1 MYKRDKHTENGPLKL
16 PKAVCNTMLKLG
28 DISLDVPFYQAPLSG
43 YTDRAMR
50 VLAHKYGA
58 PLSYTGVILAK
69 IALHKKA
76 FNRLYFK
83 PRVDEGPVGAQILGG
98 DPETMAEAAAAFA
111 NVGFDLIDLNFA
123 CPAPKVL
130 RRLCGG
136 YLLKDPEIAIKIMQ
150 SVRNAVSCPV
160 TIKLRTGFDKSQESI
175 DKFWQICHG
184 AVAEGI
190 DALIIHG
197 RSVKKLYRDKSDWE
211 MISET
216 KRRFPHATIIGSG
229 DLMDAKTVVE
239 RLKTSGLDGV
249 IIARGAIGNPWI
261 FSETRALWEG
271 RPKPERPDLT
281 EQGEV
286 YLKHY
291 EMIAESRP
299 MLKSVRYFRKFAVG
313 YSKHHPQRKMVQTDL
328 IAARN
333 RDELYTAVKK
343 WYGVG

>member
-1 MYKRDKHTENGPLKL
+1 
-16 PKAVCNTMLKLG
+16 MLKLG

-58 PLSYTGVILAK
+58 PLSYTGVMLAK

-76 FNRLYFK
+76 FNRLYSR
-83 PRVDEGPVGAQILGG
+83 PGVDEGPVGAQILGG
-98 DPETMAEAAAAFA
+98 DPETMAEAAASFV

-136 YLLKDPEIAIKIMQ
+136 YLQKDPETAIEIIRF
-150 SVRNAVSCPV
+150 VRNAVSCPV
-160 TIKLRTGFDKSQESI
+160 TIKLRAGFDKSRESL
-175 DKFWQICHG
+175 DNFWKICQG

-190 DALIIHG
+190 NAIIIHG
-197 RSVKKLYRDKSDWE
+197 RSVKELYRNKGDWE
-211 MISET
+211 IISEV
-216 KRRFPHATIIGSG
+216 KRQFPQATIIGSG
-229 DLMDAKTVVE
+229 DLMDAETVVE

-261 FSETRALWEG
+261 FNETRALWEG
-271 RPKPERPDLT
+271 RSKPARPSLT

-291 EMIAESRP
+291 ELIAETRP
-299 MLKSVRYFRKFAVG
+299 MLKSIRYFRKFSVG
-313 YSKHHPQRKMVQTDL
+313 YCKHHPQRKMIQADL

-333 RDELYTAVKK
+333 RDELYAAVKK

>member
-1 MYKRDKHTENGPLKL
+1 
-16 PKAVCNTMLKLG
+16 MLKLG

-50 VLAHKYGA
+50 VLSHKYGA
-58 PLSYTGVILAK
+58 PLTYTGVILAK

-76 FNRLYFK
+76 FNRLYFQ

-98 DPETMAEAAAAFA
+98 DPETMAAAAAAFA
-111 NVGFDLIDLNFA
+111 NVGFNLIDLNFA

-130 RRLCGG
+130 RRYSGG
-136 YLLKDPEIAIKIMQ
+136 YLLKEPETAIKVIQ
-150 SVRNAVSCPV
+150 FVRNAVSCPV
-160 TIKLRTGFDKSQESI
+160 TVKLRTGFDKSQESI
-175 DKFWQICHG
+175 DKFWQICQG
-184 AVAEGI
+184 AVSEGI

-211 MISET
+211 MISEA
-216 KRRFPHATIIGSG
+216 KRRFPRATIIGSG
-229 DLMDAKTVVE
+229 DLLDAETIIEK
-239 RLKTSGLDGV
+239 LKTSGLDGV

-261 FSETRALWEG
+261 FSETRALWES
-271 RPKPERPDLT
+271 RPKPEKPDLT

-291 EMIAESRP
+291 ELIAETRP

-313 YSKHHPQRKMVQTDL
+313 YSKHHPQRKMVQADL
-328 IAARN
+328 IAARS
-333 RDELYTAVKK
+333 RDELYAAVKK

>member
-1 MYKRDKHTENGPLKL
+1 
-16 PKAVCNTMLKLG
+16 MLKLG

-76 FNRLYFK
+76 FNRLFFQ

-98 DPETMAEAAAAFA
+98 DPETMAAAATAFA
-111 NVGFDLIDLNFA
+111 NVGFNLIDLNFA

-130 RRLCGG
+130 RRLSGG
-136 YLLKDPEIAIKIMQ
+136 YLQKDPETAINIIR

-160 TIKLRTGFDKSQESI
+160 TIKLRAGFDKSQDSM
-175 DKFWQICHG
+175 DKFWEICQG
-184 AVAEGI
+184 AVSEGI

-197 RSVKKLYRDKSDWE
+197 RSVKQLYRDKGDWE
-211 MISET
+211 IISEV
-216 KRRFPHATIIGSG
+216 KQRFPRATIIGSG
-229 DLMDAKTVVE
+229 DLMDAETIVGK
-239 RLKTSGLDGV
+239 LKTSGLDGV

-261 FSETRALWEG
+261 FNETRALWEG
-271 RPKPERPDLT
+271 KPKPEKPDLT

-291 EMIAESRP
+291 ELIAETRP

-313 YSKHHPQRKMVQTDL
+313 YCKHHPQRKMVQADL
-328 IAARN
+328 IAARS
-333 RDELYTAVKK
+333 RDELYAAVKK
-343 WYGVG
+343 WYGVW

>member
-1 MYKRDKHTENGPLKL
+1 
-16 PKAVCNTMLKLG
+16 MLKLG

-58 PLSYTGVILAK
+58 PLSYTGVMLAK

-76 FNRLYFK
+76 FNRLYSR
-83 PRVDEGPVGAQILGG
+83 PGVDEGPVGAQILGG
-98 DPETMAEAAAAFA
+98 DPETMAEAAASFV

-136 YLLKDPEIAIKIMQ
+136 YLQKDPETAIEIIKF
-150 SVRNAVSCPV
+150 VRNAVSCPV
-160 TIKLRTGFDKSQESI
+160 TIKLRAGFDKSRESM
-175 DKFWQICHG
+175 DKFWQICQG

-190 DALIIHG
+190 NAIIIHG
-197 RSVKKLYRDKSDWE
+197 RSVKELYRNKGDWDI
-211 MISET
+211 ISEV
-216 KRRFPHATIIGSG
+216 KRQFPHATIIGSG
-229 DLMDAKTVVE
+229 DLMDAETIVE

-261 FSETRALWEG
+261 FNETRALWEG
-271 RPKPERPDLT
+271 RSKPEKPSLT

-291 EMIAESRP
+291 ELIAETRP
-299 MLKSVRYFRKFAVG
+299 MLKSIRYFRKFSVG
-313 YSKHHPQRKMVQTDL
+313 YCKHHPQRKMIQTDL
-328 IAARN
+328 IAARS
-333 RDELYTAVKK
+333 RDELYAAVKK

>member
-1 MYKRDKHTENGPLKL
+1 M
-16 PKAVCNTMLKLG
+16 
-28 DISLDVPFYQAPLSG
+28 
-43 YTDRAMR
+43 
-50 VLAHKYGA
+50 
-58 PLSYTGVILAK
+58 
-69 IALHKKA
+69 
-76 FNRLYFK
+76 
-83 PRVDEGPVGAQILGG
+83 
-98 DPETMAEAAAAFA
+98 
-111 NVGFDLIDLNFA
+111 
-123 CPAPKVL
+123 
-130 RRLCGG
+130 
-136 YLLKDPEIAIKIMQ
+136 
-150 SVRNAVSCPV
+150 
-160 TIKLRTGFDKSQESI
+160 

-211 MISET
+211 IISEV
-216 KRRFPHATIIGSG
+216 KRRFPQATIIGSG
-229 DLMDAKTVVE
+229 DLLDAETIVK

-261 FSETRALWEG
+261 FSETRALWES
-271 RPKPERPDLT
+271 RPMPEKPDLT

-313 YSKHHPQRKMVQTDL
+313 YSKHHPQRKMVQADL

-333 RDELYTAVKK
+333 RDELYAAVKK

>member
-1 MYKRDKHTENGPLKL
+1 
-16 PKAVCNTMLKLG
+16 MLKLG

-58 PLSYTGVILAK
+58 PLTYTGVILAK

-76 FNRLYFK
+76 FNRLFFQPK
-83 PRVDEGPVGAQILGG
+83 VDEGLVGAQILGG
-98 DPETMAEAAAAFA
+98 DPEVMAEAAAAFV

-130 RRLCGG
+130 RRHSGG
-136 YLLKDPEIAIKIMQ
+136 YLLKEPETAIKIIR
-150 SVRNAVSCPV
+150 SVRSSVSCPV
-160 TIKLRTGFDKSQESI
+160 TVKLRASFDKSKESI
-175 DKFWQICHG
+175 DKFWQICQG

-190 DALIIHG
+190 DALVIHG
-197 RSVKKLYRDKSDWE
+197 RSVKELYRDKGDWGI
-211 MISET
+211 ISEV
-216 KRRFPHATIIGSG
+216 KRQFPRVTIIGSG
-229 DLMDAKTVVE
+229 DLMDAETIVE

-261 FSETRALWEG
+261 FNETRALWEG
-271 RPKPERPDLT
+271 RAKPKMPDLT

-286 YLKHY
+286 YLRHY

-299 MLKSVRYFRKFAVG
+299 MLKSIRYFRKFAVG
-313 YSKHHPQRKMVQTDL
+313 YSKHHPQRKMVQAEL
-328 IAARN
+328 IAVKS

>member
-1 MYKRDKHTENGPLKL
+1 
-16 PKAVCNTMLKLG
+16 MLKLG
-28 DISLDVPFYQAPLSG
+28 NMTLDVPFYQAPLSG

-58 PLSYTGVILAK
+58 PLTYTGVMLAK

-76 FNRLYFK
+76 FNRLYSR
-83 PRVDEGPVGAQILGG
+83 PGVDEGPVGAQLLGE
-98 DPETMAEAAAAFA
+98 DPETMAEAAASFV

-130 RRLCGG
+130 RRHCGG
-136 YLLKDPEIAIKIMQ
+136 YLQKDPETAIKIIQ
-150 SVRNAVSCPV
+150 HVRNAVSCPV
-160 TIKLRTGFDKSQESI
+160 TIKLRAGFDKSQESM
-175 DKFWQICHG
+175 DSFWQICHG
-184 AVAEGI
+184 AVSEGI

-197 RSVKKLYRDKSDWE
+197 RSVKELYRNKGDWKV
-211 MISET
+211 ISEV
-216 KRRFPHATIIGSG
+216 KCRLPQATIIGSG
-229 DLMDAKTVVE
+229 DLMDAEIIVE
-239 RLKTSGLDGV
+239 RLKTSGIDGV

-261 FSETRALWEG
+261 FNETRALWEG
-271 RPKPERPDLT
+271 RPKPERPDLK

-291 EMIAESRP
+291 ELIAERRP
-299 MLKSVRYFRKFAVG
+299 MLKSIRYFRKFSVG
-313 YSKHHPQRKMVQTDL
+313 YCRYHPQRKMTQADL

-333 RDELYTAVKK
+333 RDELYAAVKK

>member
-1 MYKRDKHTENGPLKL
+1 
-16 PKAVCNTMLKLG
+16 MLKLG
-28 DISLDVPFYQAPLSG
+28 NITLDVPFYQAPLSG

-58 PLSYTGVILAK
+58 PLTYTGVILAK

-76 FNRLYFK
+76 FNRLYYQ
-83 PRVDEGPVGAQILGG
+83 PRTDEGLVGAQILGG
-98 DPETMAEAAAAFA
+98 DPETMAKAAAAFS

-130 RRLCGG
+130 RRYSGG
-136 YLLKDPEIAIKIMQ
+136 YLLKEPETAIKIIRL
-150 SVRNAVSCPV
+150 VRDSVSCPV
-160 TIKLRTGFDKSQESI
+160 TVKLRAGFDKTHESM
-175 DKFWQICHG
+175 DKLWQICQG

-197 RSVKKLYRDKSDWE
+197 RSVKELYRDKADWKIVSDV
-211 MISET
+211 
-216 KRRFPHATIIGSG
+216 KRQFPNATIIGSG
-229 DLMDAKTVVE
+229 DLMDPETVVE
-239 RLKTSGLDGV
+239 KIKTSGLDGV

-261 FSETRALWEG
+261 FNETRALWEG
-271 RPKPERPDLT
+271 RSKPERPDLT

-313 YSKHHPQRKMVQTDL
+313 YSKHHPER
-328 IAARN
+328 
-333 RDELYTAVKK
+333 
-343 WYGVG
+343 

>member
-1 MYKRDKHTENGPLKL
+1 
-16 PKAVCNTMLKLG
+16 MLKLG

-58 PLSYTGVILAK
+58 PLTYTGVILAK

-76 FNRLYFK
+76 FNRLYFQPK
-83 PRVDEGPVGAQILGG
+83 ADEGLVGAQILGG
-98 DPETMAEAAAAFA
+98 DPETMAEAAASFL

-130 RRLCGG
+130 RRHSGG
-136 YLLKDPEIAIKIMQ
+136 YLLKDPETAIKIIQ
-150 SVRNAVSCPV
+150 FVRSTVSCPV
-160 TIKLRTGFDKSQESI
+160 TIKLRAGFDKSQESM
-175 DKFWQICHG
+175 DRFWQICQG

-190 DALIIHG
+190 DAIIIHG
-197 RSVKKLYRDKSDWE
+197 RSVKELYRDKGDWE
-211 MISET
+211 IISDV
-216 KRRFPHATIIGSG
+216 KRQFPRATIIGSG
-229 DLMDAKTVVE
+229 DLMDAKTIVK
-239 RLKTSGLDGV
+239 RLKNSGVDGV

-261 FSETRALWEG
+261 FNETRALWEG
-271 RPKPERPDLT
+271 RSKPENPDLT

-286 YLKHY
+286 YLRHY

-313 YSKHHPQRKMVQTDL
+313 YSKHHPKRKLVQADL
-328 IAARN
+328 IAAKK
-333 RDELYTAVKK
+333 RDELYAAVKK